1 MASKDIPIKKKQVK
15 DLLKGLPWSEKLAV
29 LEPLADHCRKM
40 SRKEVYSKNVV
51 KKIDEYPV

>member
-15 DLLKGLPWSEKLAV
+15 DLLKGLTWAEKLSV

>member
-15 DLLKGLPWSEKLAV
+15 DLLKGLTWSEKLAV

-40 SRKEVYSKNVV
+40 SRKEVYSKNV
-51 KKIDEYPV
+51 EYPV